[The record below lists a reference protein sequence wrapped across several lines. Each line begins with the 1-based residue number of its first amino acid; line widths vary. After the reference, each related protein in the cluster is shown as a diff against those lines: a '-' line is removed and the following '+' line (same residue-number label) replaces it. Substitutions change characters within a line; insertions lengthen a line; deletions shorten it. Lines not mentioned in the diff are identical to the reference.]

1 MNWKKLSEAWPDD
14 NTCIVIAY
22 HHLHEPL
29 DVYLYSVN
37 NNLHGPRFWWDELL
51 WLALPELPTEGT
63 PSPWSKAFPDPL
75 SLPYT
80 VACSESQ
87 DLVLL
92 TLCDSHE
99 NFGSGWYFL
108 ELPRY
113 EVKESYLQIF
123 EDANSGGD

>member
-63 PSPWSKAFPDPL
+63 PSPWSKDFPSISSL
-75 SLPYT
+75 SFV
-80 VACSESQ
+80 VACSETSV
-87 DLVLL
+87 VLL
-92 TLCDSHE
+92 NPGSDRES
-99 NFGSGWYFL
+99 FGPDWYFL

-113 EVKESYLQIF
+113 GVDESYARIF
-123 EDANSGGD
+123 EDANSRGD